1 MCVGMDGG
9 GRYREIQKKMSS
21 FEYNNTSRSEN
32 NAKTVASAYMAMKQ
46 SNNYSKSSSTP
57 HGLINLENKR
67 RRKSKESMIG
77 SVDSYNSKLCFFGI
91 LRIETAARLFLFFYV
106 ALSACGVIFGSVAT
120 MVWILV
126 PLVVVP
132 LAAYSLSRHSSKCLY
147 PFLVISVINSIVT
160 FCMALIVGGFSLLC
174 FEQLKKHFETI
185 ASQPSLKH
193 FSTSLQSSDSFIPF
207 FDNSNS
213 SSMTTFIYCTLTI
226 LSSLILSLF
235 FFGNQFCITY
245 FDVLAQQRKQHE
257 QQLKQSV
264 AAGIESR
271 IHSLAS
277 APTEIRGTQSA
288 VIGGKME
295 CSQCISEI
303 RQLDQFSELK
313 ASFRQC

>member
-1 MCVGMDGG
+1 
-9 GRYREIQKKMSS
+9 MSS

-32 NAKTVASAYMAMKQ
+32 NAK
-46 SNNYSKSSSTP
+46 N
-57 HGLINLENKR
+57 
-67 RRKSKESMIG
+67 
-77 SVDSYNSKLCFFGI
+77 
-91 LRIETAARLFLFFYV
+91 TAARLFLFFYV

-174 FEQLKKHFETI
+174 FEQLKNHFETV

-193 FSTSLQSSDSFIPF
+193 FSTSLQASDSFIPF

-213 SSMTTFIYCTLTI
+213 SSMTTFIYCALTI
-226 LSSLILSLF
+226 LSSLLLSLF
-235 FFGNQFCITY
+235 FFWQSIVLFSCITY

-271 IHSLAS
+271 VHSLAS

>member
-1 MCVGMDGG
+1 MP
-9 GRYREIQKKMSS
+9 S
-21 FEYNNTSRSEN
+21 FEYNTSQSDN
-32 NAKTVASAYMAMKQ
+32 NAKAVASAYLAMKN
-46 SNNYSKSSSTP
+46 SKYSKSSSQ
-57 HGLINLENKR
+57 HGLINIDNKR
-67 RRKSKESMIG
+67 KRKSKESIIG

-106 ALSACGVIFGSVAT
+106 ALSICGVIFGSVAT

-126 PLVVVP
+126 PFVVVP

-147 PFLVISVINSIVT
+147 PFLVISVINSLVT
-160 FCMALIVGGFSLLC
+160 FCMALIVGCFSFLC
-174 FEQLKKHFETI
+174 FEQLKEHFAI
-185 ASQPSLKH
+185 ISSQTSPASLKH
-193 FSTSLQSSDSFIPF
+193 FSTSLKSSDSFIPF

-213 SSMTTFIYCTLTI
+213 SSMTTIFYCALTI
-226 LSSLILSLF
+226 LFSLILSIF
-235 FFGNQFCITY
+235 FFWQSIVLFSCITY

-288 VIGGKME
+288 IIAGTLSRQME

-303 RQLDQFSELK
+303 RHLDQFSDLK

>member
-1 MCVGMDGG
+1 
-9 GRYREIQKKMSS
+9 MSS

-57 HGLINLENKR
+57 HGLINIENKR

-77 SVDSYNSKLCFFGI
+77 S
-91 LRIETAARLFLFFYV
+91 TAARLFLFFYV

-174 FEQLKKHFETI
+174 FEQLKNHFGPLKLSPFKLRETV

-193 FSTSLQSSDSFIPF
+193 FSTSLQASDSFIPF

-213 SSMTTFIYCTLTI
+213 SSMTTFIYCALTI
-226 LSSLILSLF
+226 LSSLLLSLF
-235 FFGNQFCITY
+235 FFWQSIVLFSCITY

-271 IHSLAS
+271 VHSLAS